1 MHIRLQLT
9 ILLPLVL
16 ALSACETSAPPRPIP
31 AEVAQTVVAPSP
43 LPANTA
49 EELAEHAAAL
59 RELAALQDRLYR
71 VAAPLL
77 VNNPALCKHNA
88 RNLLGFT
95 AKNKYS
101 YSSEF
106 ADSAQKILG
115 LGEQLQIM
123 GVMPGSGA
131 ASAGVQSGDKLVAV
145 NDMPLPRGQN
155 AEHQAGLVLVPLLAE
170 RTPLTLT
177 INRDGADIPLK
188 IPLTHAC
195 AFGVELGNTNS
206 VNAYADGHRVMV
218 TRGMMHVAGSD
229 EELAYILATE
239 MAHNI
244 LGHATKQHT
253 SATSAG
259 IIDKLTQLHPD
270 TSNIDDQAALKPSTQ
285 ELDIAADKL
294 GLYMAARAGYNVENA
309 AQFWSRLATQYPPT
323 VLNSYTAIH
332 PATAYRLSAM
342 AKVTTEIKAKQAA
355 RKPLTPT
362 NSTAY
367 QSMPPQSPQKTVKP
381 GNSLPLQSPQDGVP
395 GQNAR

>member
-1 MHIRLQLT
+1 MHIRLPFI
-9 ILLPLVL
+9 ILLAL
-16 ALSACETSAPPRPIP
+16 ALGACETPAPPRPIP
-31 AEVAQTVVAPSP
+31 VAVAPAVVAPP
-43 LPANTA
+43 PPVNTA
-49 EELAEHAAAL
+49 ELAAHAAAL

-77 VNNPALCKHNA
+77 VNNPALCKRNA

-106 ADSAQKILG
+106 VDSAQKILG

-131 ASAGVQSGDKLVAV
+131 ASAGVQSGDKLVSV
-145 NDMPLPRGQN
+145 NDMPLPQGQN
-155 AEHQAGLVLVPLLAE
+155 AEHLAGLVLAPLLTE
-170 RTPLTLT
+170 RTPITLT
-177 INRDGADIPLK
+177 INRDGADILLK

-195 AFGVELGNTNS
+195 AFGVELGNTDS

-218 TRGMMHVAGSD
+218 TRGMMHAAGSD

-253 SATSAG
+253 SATIAG

-270 TSNIDDQAALKPSTQ
+270 LSNFDNLAPIKSSTQ
-285 ELDIAADKL
+285 ELDMAADKL
-294 GLYMAARAGYNVENA
+294 GLYMAARAGYGVENA
-309 AQFWSRLATQYPPT
+309 APFWSRLATQYPPT

-332 PATAYRLSAM
+332 PATDYRLSAI
-342 AKVTTEIKAKQAA
+342 AKVTVEIKARQAA

-367 QSMPPQSPQKTVKP
+367 QSMPPPSPQKTVKP
-381 GNSLPLQSPQDGVP
+381 GNSLPLQFPQDGVP